1 MGNISIK
8 YRLFLS
14 YSVLVILSL
23 LGTVVVSQSFFG
35 ETFRKSMMQDHH
47 RELTLIT
54 NSLQSDL
61 NHIADYEQ
69 SVALDSI
76 VMTALQEHP
85 SIPDNVAEYNDMR
98 RRLGKTVNSIIGGNP
113 EIFQWDIIT
122 LDNQFLHVSGY
133 DLLNSIQE
141 TLGENYFS
149 RINARRGII
158 LEGPFMIE
166 NTGTDAEAAPFFVMS
181 RQIVELD
188 TLKPLGY
195 VAFFLFEESLASV
208 FENNMPADIKLDFF
222 ILSEEN
228 DILSSSKKETIGKSF
243 EKAQKVGKYNVDE
256 LLLNGTYQTDSGR
269 DSILYTVTHME
280 QNGWKVVYAAP
291 MKGLMASQYYVKG
304 IVLAIGVTACMVSML
319 MAGYIAVHITKP
331 IVELSKKM
339 STYYASRPQKAVSY
353 TSRNEIRNLY
363 AGFEDMVKDFRAL
376 MKQMYNEQEEKSNY
390 KFQLIQAQIKP
401 HFLYNTFETIK
412 SLIDIGMSEEASE
425 AVIAISGFYRMS
437 LNDGND
443 IISVAGEVEM
453 TRQYMY
459 IQKLRYMDCL
469 DYQICE
475 CKGLDNYTIPKL
487 TLQPLLEN
495 SIYHGIKPKQEEG
508 KIRLD
513 ITEERDCLI
522 FVIEDNGVGIDRE
535 KLDNLNRILCGD
547 EREASGAFGIHSI
560 NRRIRLFFGEEYGLV
575 LESEKDV
582 FTRVTLT
589 IPKNLMQSRTE

>member
-1 MGNISIK
+1 
-8 YRLFLS
+8 
-14 YSVLVILSL
+14 
-23 LGTVVVSQSFFG
+23 
-35 ETFRKSMMQDHH
+35 MQDHH

-85 SIPDNVAEYNDMR
+85 SIPNNVAEYNDMR

-256 LLLNGTYQTDSGR
+256 LLLNGFRQGFHSLYSDTYGAKRLEGR
-269 DSILYTVTHME
+269 
-280 QNGWKVVYAAP
+280 
-291 MKGLMASQYYVKG
+291 
-304 IVLAIGVTACMVSML
+304 
-319 MAGYIAVHITKP
+319 
-331 IVELSKKM
+331 
-339 STYYASRPQKAVSY
+339 
-353 TSRNEIRNLY
+353 
-363 AGFEDMVKDFRAL
+363 
-376 MKQMYNEQEEKSNY
+376 
-390 KFQLIQAQIKP
+390 
-401 HFLYNTFETIK
+401 
-412 SLIDIGMSEEASE
+412 
-425 AVIAISGFYRMS
+425 
-437 LNDGND
+437 
-443 IISVAGEVEM
+443 
-453 TRQYMY
+453 
-459 IQKLRYMDCL
+459 
-469 DYQICE
+469 ICCADE
-475 CKGLDNYTIPKL
+475 
-487 TLQPLLEN
+487 
-495 SIYHGIKPKQEEG
+495 
-508 KIRLD
+508 
-513 ITEERDCLI
+513 
-522 FVIEDNGVGIDRE
+522 GIDGKPVLCE
-535 KLDNLNRILCGD
+535 GNRTGNRSDGMYGFHAHGRLYRCAYY
-547 EREASGAFGIHSI
+547 ETNCRAF
-560 NRRIRLFFGEEYGLV
+560 
-575 LESEKDV
+575 
-582 FTRVTLT
+582 
-589 IPKNLMQSRTE
+589 

>member
-35 ETFRKSMMQDHH
+35 ETFRKNMMQDHH

-61 NHIADYEQ
+61 NHIVDYEQ

-76 VMTALQEHP
+76 VMTALQAHP
-85 SIPDNVAEYNDMR
+85 SIPDNEAEYNDMR

-113 EIFQWDIIT
+113 KIFQWDIIT

-133 DLLNSIQE
+133 DLLNPIQKA
-141 TLGENYFS
+141 LGENYFS

-166 NTGTDAEAAPFFVMS
+166 NTGTDAEAVPVFVMS

-228 DILSSSKKETIGKSF
+228 DILSSSKKERIGKSF
-243 EKAQKVGKYNVDE
+243 EETQKLGKCGVDE

-269 DSILYTVTHME
+269 DSILYTVTYME

-291 MKGLMASQYYVKG
+291 MEGLMASQYYVRG
-304 IVLAIGVTACMVSML
+304 IVLAIGVAACVVSML
-319 MAGYIAVHITKP
+319 MAGCIAVHITKP

-339 STYYASRPQKAVSY
+339 STYYANRPPKDVSY

-363 AGFEDMVKDFRAL
+363 AGFEDMVKDSRAL
-376 MKQMYNEQEEKSNY
+376 IKQIYDEQEEKSNY

-513 ITEERDCLI
+513 IIEEEDCLI

-535 KLDNLNRILCGD
+535 KLDNLNRILCSE
-547 EREASGAFGIHSI
+547 EREEAESFGIHSI

-589 IPKNLMQSRTE
+589 IPKNLLQSRIK